1 MRKTKI
7 ILAIFLKIVSQVIWN
22 VKFPLVIWALR
33 LLAQLAVTSYY
44 TSWYYGE
51 ERSFYSCQ
59 KTKAILD
66 ITNKFYGGSLFQ
78 FTEMGSTVNK
88 ISFKLIC
95 CLTLTAPQSWKM
107 GGNVSPLYSIRKCAA
122 EPALLPGFVNNAKI
136 SFRSVCFEGSIH
148 GSFEIKLRGE

>member
-1 MRKTKI
+1 MRQKWYLQSLENI
-7 ILAIFLKIVSQVIWN
+7 IPSYMKCQISTCNLSLETA
-22 VKFPLVIWALR
+22 
-33 LLAQLAVTSYY
+33 AQLAVTSYY
-44 TSWYYGE
+44 QLILRRGT
-51 ERSFYSCQ
+51 FILFLPKNQ
-59 KTKAILD
+59 AILD
-66 ITNKFYGGSLFQ
+66 ITNKFYGRSLFQ

-95 CLTLTAPQSWKM
+95 SLTYKSPQSWKM
-107 GGNVSPLYSIRKCAA
+107 GRNVSPLYSIRKCAA